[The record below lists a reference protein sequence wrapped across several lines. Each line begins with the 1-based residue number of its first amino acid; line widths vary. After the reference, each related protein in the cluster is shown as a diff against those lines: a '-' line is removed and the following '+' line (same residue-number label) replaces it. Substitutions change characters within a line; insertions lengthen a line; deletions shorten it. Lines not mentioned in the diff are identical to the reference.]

1 MVEETDWSAIYQK
14 MDAVKMELI
23 NLEKQF
29 PEQRTSEQEKCY
41 WMLLA
46 CLRALDKLDEE
57 SYRS

>member
-41 WMLLA
+41 WVLLA
-46 CLRALDKLDEE
+46 CLRELDKLDEE
-57 SYRS
+57 S